1 MKFEE
6 TKLSGAYIIDIK
18 KIEDSRGFFARSFC
32 KDEFSQA
39 GLNYVYKQSNLSFN
53 HSKGTLRG
61 MHMQFAPHSEIK
73 LVRCVKG
80 AIFDVIIDLREESE
94 TFTQWISVELTEKNR
109 KTLYIPERFAHGFLT
124 LENDSEVYYQM
135 SEIYVPEAASG
146 VKFDDPVFD
155 IQWPD
160 LGKLIISDKDKA
172 WPDFKTLK

>member
-1 MKFEE
+1 MRFEE
-6 TKLSGAYIIDIK
+6 TKLSGAYIIDIE

-32 KDEFSQA
+32 KDDFSQA
-39 GLNYVYKQSNLSFN
+39 GLNNIYKQSNLSFN

-61 MHMQFAPHSEIK
+61 MHIQLEPYSEIK

-124 LENDSEVYYQM
+124 LEDESEVYYQM
-135 SEIYVPEAASG
+135 SEIYVPDAASG

-155 IQWPD
+155 IRWPD
-160 LGKLIISDKDKA
+160 LGELIISDKDKA
-172 WPDFKTLK
+172 WPDFKY